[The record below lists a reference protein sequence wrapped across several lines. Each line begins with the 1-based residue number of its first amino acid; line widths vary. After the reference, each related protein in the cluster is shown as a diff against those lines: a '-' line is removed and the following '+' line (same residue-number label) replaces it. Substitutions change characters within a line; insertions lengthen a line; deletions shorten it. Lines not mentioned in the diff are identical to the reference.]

1 MQNGKTFIIGIV
13 AILFFMISFRGCF
26 KSDRSVERNYT
37 RQSSQSQPNKQV
49 IPQKSPVDILV
60 RDLSAEQNFSIIL
73 YDMDYDEA
81 KDQYKHQYNV
91 LLEKDDSV
99 QVKKTDWLVVSSA
112 FFSQNAENMG
122 MELASK
128 KDGKVSKVAAPA
140 GYSNYVGNEKYGH
153 WKERDGNR
161 FWEFY
166 GKYALMSSMFRMA
179 TYPVGYSSWNNYNS
193 NYYGRR
199 NYYGQTSN
207 GQRMYGTSSSYAKAN
222 TSSSWNN
229 KPSDFKSRVR
239 SNVQRSTAST
249 STKRTTT
256 QQRTTRSSS
265 RYSSSSTRSRGG
277 SFGK

>member
-1 MQNGKTFIIGIV
+1 MQNGKTFLIGIV
-13 AILFFMISFRGCF
+13 AILFFMISFKGCF
-26 KSDRSVERNYT
+26 KSDNRSVERSYT
-37 RQSSQSQPNKQV
+37 SQPA
-49 IPQKSPVDILV
+49 PQKSPVDVLI

-81 KDQYKHQYNV
+81 KKQGKHQYNV
-91 LLEKDDSV
+91 LLEKEDSV
-99 QVKKTDWLVVSSA
+99 QVKKTDWLIVSSA
-112 FFSQNAENMG
+112 FFNQNADNMG

-128 KDGKVSKVAAPA
+128 KDGKLSKVAAPA
-140 GYSNYVGNEKYGH
+140 GYSNYVGNEKYGQ
-153 WKERDGNR
+153 WRERDGNR

-179 TYPVGYSSWNNYNS
+179 MYPVGYSSWNNYNS

-199 NYYGQTSN
+199 SYYGQTAN
-207 GQRMYGTSSSYAKAN
+207 GQRMYGTNSSYGKAN
-222 TSSSWNN
+222 TSSTWNN

-239 SNVQRSTAST
+239 SNVQRSTV
-249 STKRTTT
+249 TKTRTTT